1 MKKPSTNPS
10 PQLKNT
16 GGKHAASEPCEI
28 LYSHFRDI
36 FPAAIH
42 SQETAYK
49 VDFRMEM
56 NSARM
61 EAVELPEDVIA
72 RLHNLM
78 KRLGLVYGAIDMR
91 LTPDGRYVFL
101 EINPAGQWLFVEQQ
115 TGQPIT
121 KSLVRLLLANSVS
134 PKTIAPNL

>member
-1 MKKPSTNPS
+1 M
-10 PQLKNT
+10 
-16 GGKHAASEPCEI
+16 H
-28 LYSHFRDI
+28 
-36 FPAAIH
+36 
-42 SQETAYK
+42 
-49 VDFRMEM
+49 
-56 NSARM
+56 SARM

-72 RLHNLM
+72 RLRNLM

-134 PKTIAPNL
+134 PKTIASNL